1 MMEHP
6 QLKNELLEQKEGG
19 KVVEELRDINNISH

>member
-19 KVVEELRDINNISH
+19 KVEELRDINNISH